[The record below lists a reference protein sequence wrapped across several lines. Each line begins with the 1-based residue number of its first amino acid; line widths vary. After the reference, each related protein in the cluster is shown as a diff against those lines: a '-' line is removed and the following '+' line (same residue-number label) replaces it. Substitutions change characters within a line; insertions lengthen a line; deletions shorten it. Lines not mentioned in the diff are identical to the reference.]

1 MLLRRRLLKI
11 VSQKKTFELI
21 NFLQRSLLN
30 LCNGTSTITQ
40 LILSDAFTR
49 IDVFGCMVVV
59 PHDTFQ
65 QLTGLLPAKMT

>member
-11 VSQKKTFELI
+11 VTQKKTFELI
-21 NFLQRSLLN
+21 NFLQRNLLN

-49 IDVFGCMVVV
+49 IDVVVV
-59 PHDTFQ
+59 PHDTFL